1 MALLWWSFH
10 LPFLAPPP
18 EGLMQI
24 CFLMRG
30 WRRSLRI
37 LRMNPS
43 WRRGFFY
50 SDEDSDGGGQE
61 TKAMGMCLLFLA
73 NFLFLFFP
81 SFPDISLW
89 LLYISFFFF
98 VATDILEEPKIAVG
112 LATPIALAS
121 TIPVAL
127 TPMGPGNFLLIM
139 LSSCERSCSL
149 EGCSQKR
156 DLGA

>member
-1 MALLWWSFH
+1 MSFILSQFSFSF
-10 LPFLAPPP
+10 LPV
-18 EGLMQI
+18 I
-24 CFLMRG
+24 
-30 WRRSLRI
+30 
-37 LRMNPS
+37 S
-43 WRRGFFY
+43 W
-50 SDEDSDGGGQE
+50 
-61 TKAMGMCLLFLA
+61 
-73 NFLFLFFP
+73 
-81 SFPDISLW
+81 
-89 LLYISFFFF
+89 YIPLITLHIIFFFF